1 VLEAADVFSYLF
13 TLNLKIMSLK
23 KLFGLVFL
31 PFLLASINLGE
42 AIQPA
47 FADKEDGAIY
57 EDKLTTGD
65 GLRWGGPSL
74 PYRKAVDI
82 KDSLVNLT
90 LGKVTAD
97 RSSEGGEGTKL
108 SDLLFGPYNSPTQG
122 RTVVIS
128 LWGSK
133 LEGCFLEMVVQHV
146 PMGDR
151 IDTES
156 IFPKLL
162 EMGIGSQLIE
172 LPPQSSVKP
181 KVFSQ
186 EYSYTVGSEATKR
199 LISGTWYMTRT
210 LFLVDAGIAD
220 ILRNAPP
227 AEVRARLTMQ
237 NGSKILVPIKKETVA
252 SWKKAYSFNPTCQ
265 NPEIAARQ
273 RELANKP
280 LLRAFNEYTGTP
292 SQDAAFY
299 WLEKQIQPVTLIEF
313 AKRWRGE
320 TASGKRQPLR
330 LANAGKFYKHLPNQ
344 DEALEWLQSQL
355 TPTASSLF
363 AKKWK

>member
-1 VLEAADVFSYLF
+1 
-13 TLNLKIMSLK
+13 MSLRK
-23 KLFGLVFL
+23 VFGLCLFS
-31 PFLLASINLGE
+31 FLLTSINLSGG
-42 AIQPA
+42 IQPA
-47 FADKEDGAIY
+47 IAGKEDGAIY

-97 RSSEGGEGTKL
+97 RSSEGGGKML
-108 SDLLFGPYNSPTQG
+108 SELLFGPYESPTQG
-122 RTVVIS
+122 KTVVIS

-151 IDTES
+151 IDAES

-172 LPPQSSVKP
+172 LPPQSNVKP

-199 LISGTWYMTRT
+199 SISGTWYMSRT

-227 AEVRARLTMQ
+227 GEVRVRLTMQ

-252 SWKKAYSFNPTCQ
+252 SWKQAYSFNPTCQ

-280 LLRAFNEYTGTP
+280 LLKAFSEYTGTP
-292 SQDAAFY
+292 AQDAAFN
-299 WLEKQIQPVTLIEF
+299 WLEKQIQPATLLEF
-313 AKRWRGE
+313 AKRWRGG
-320 TASGKRQPLR
+320 AAPGKNQSIR
-330 LANAGKFYKHLPNQ
+330 LVSAGKFYKHLPNQ
-344 DEALEWLQSQL
+344 EEALEWLQGQL
-355 TPTASSLF
+355 TPTASALF
-363 AKKWK
+363 AKKWN